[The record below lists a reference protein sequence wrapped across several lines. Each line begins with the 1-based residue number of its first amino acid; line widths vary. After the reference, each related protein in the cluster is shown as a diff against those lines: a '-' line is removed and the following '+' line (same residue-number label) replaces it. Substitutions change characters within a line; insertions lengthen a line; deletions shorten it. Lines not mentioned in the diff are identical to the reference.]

1 VAAPATT
8 PSCSWDGLTVN
19 VVLLAAV
26 VAMVAIT
33 AALGTCVALR
43 AIPAEMPA
51 RLGRIA
57 RLCGIALGT
66 GLGSVLILAVLLQVA
81 GLDAPRTVAL
91 DLLLAAVLVGM
102 VAEHAAASR
111 WLRLRWLCTPGA
123 SLPSLTRPR
132 RWPRWLQPPVAL
144 ATVAGLLAAVLI
156 AAALWDPTLPGWT
169 LVFGVASA
177 GQGVGATLAAVRL
190 AR

>member
-1 VAAPATT
+1 
-8 PSCSWDGLTVN
+8 VN

-26 VAMVAIT
+26 VAMVAVT

-51 RLGRIA
+51 GLGRIA

-66 GLGSVLILAVLLQVA
+66 GLGSVLVLAVLVEVA
-81 GLDAPRTVAL
+81 GLGTPRTVAL
-91 DLLLAAVLVGM
+91 DVLLAAVLVGM

-111 WLRLRWLCTPGA
+111 WLRLRWVCTPGP
-123 SLPSLTRPR
+123 SLPPLPPPR
-132 RWPRWLQPPVAL
+132 HWPRWLRPRVAL
-144 ATVAGLLAAVLI
+144 AAVAGLLAAVLI
-156 AAALWDPTLPGWT
+156 AAALYDPTLPRWT
-169 LVFGVASA
+169 LVFGLASA
-177 GQGVGATLAAVRL
+177 GQGVGATPAAVRPSRRRP

>member
-1 VAAPATT
+1 
-8 PSCSWDGLTVN
+8 VN
-19 VVLLAAV
+19 VVLVAAV
-26 VAMVAIT
+26 VALVAIT
-33 AALGTCVALR
+33 AALGTCAALR

-51 RLGRIA
+51 GLGRIA

-66 GLGSVLILAVLLQVA
+66 GLGSVLILAVLVQVA

-111 WLRLRWLCTPGA
+111 WLRLRWVCTPGP
-123 SLPSLTRPR
+123 SLPPLAPLH
-132 RWPRWLQPPVAL
+132 RWPGWLRPPVAL
-144 ATVAGLLAAVLI
+144 AAVAGLLAAVLI

>member
-1 VAAPATT
+1 MAAPATT

-91 DLLLAAVLVGM
+91 DVLLAAVLVGM

-123 SLPSLTRPR
+123 SLPSLTPPSRRPR
-132 RWPRWLQPPVAL
+132 RLQPPVAL

-156 AAALWDPTLPGWT
+156 AAALWDPTLPRWT